1 MSRSDVDDS
10 AIDFLGYGIKDPRN
24 YKVVASSPRMVVAL
38 ENRWFWQ
45 RTINET
51 EFVSSGSKYYSFLQS
66 MAEEPK

>member
-38 ENRWFWQ
+38 KNRW
-45 RTINET
+45 
-51 EFVSSGSKYYSFLQS
+51 L
-66 MAEEPK
+66 